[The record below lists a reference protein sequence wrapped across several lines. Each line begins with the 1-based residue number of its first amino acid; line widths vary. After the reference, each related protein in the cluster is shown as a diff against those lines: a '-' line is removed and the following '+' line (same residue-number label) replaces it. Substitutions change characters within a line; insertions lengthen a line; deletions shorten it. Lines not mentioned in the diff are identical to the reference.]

1 MLLFL
6 LNLHK
11 TIMEMYTVSMLWI
24 VLGLVIPQEQNLHAV
39 QGNNQENV
47 PDIQTVVLLGVN
59 IKAGCK

>member
-1 MLLFL
+1 
-6 LNLHK
+6 
-11 TIMEMYTVSMLWI
+11 MEMYTVSMLWI